1 MPNDV
6 IISAENVGKKFSRS
20 LKRTLVYG
28 LQDIARDVFGI
39 APQSVELRRD
49 EFWALKD
56 VSFEVKRGE
65 CLGLIGANGAGKSTL
80 LKLLNGVIL
89 PDKGTI
95 RVHGRVGG
103 LLELGAGFHP
113 MLTGRENIHLSGA
126 ILGLNKEEVEEKF
139 DSIVDF
145 ADLWDFI
152 DAPVKYYSSGMYVRL
167 GFSIAISIDPDILI
181 VDESMAVG
189 DTAFKKRCLDCIATF
204 IEAGKT
210 IIVVTHNLQEI
221 ARITGRALL
230 LDHGL
235 IHADGLPD
243 EVIGSYLSLLS
254 SRPRQARRQDQ
265 GGNGKQDKA
274 VIEIAVI
281 DLCDHHGRMKCYF
294 RTHDELQVRIKFVAH
309 QPIVNP
315 VFRVQI
321 YRDDGV
327 FCHGMNT
334 ERDEINLGQIDG
346 QGTIVLRYPTL
357 RLLSGD
363 YSVGVSVLLS
373 QFDEIPL
380 HELVASQ
387 GIHVESKMKDG
398 GGIVAMPTEWIS
410 TRFDDD

>member
-1 MPNDV
+1 MTNDV
-6 IISAENVGKKFSRS
+6 AIQVQGVGKKYCRS
-20 LKRTLVYG
+20 LRRTLVYG
-28 LQDIARDVFGI
+28 VQDVARDVFGI
-39 APQSVELRRD
+39 APKSEDLRRD
-49 EFWALKD
+49 EFWALND

-126 ILGLNKEEVEEKF
+126 ILGLSKEEIEEKF

-189 DTAFKKRCLDCIATF
+189 DTAFKKRCLECIATF

-221 ARITGRALL
+221 ERITGRALL

-235 IHADGLPD
+235 IHAVGLPD

-254 SRPRQARRQDQ
+254 SRPWQARRQDQ
-265 GGNGKQDKA
+265 GSNGEQDKA
-274 VIEIAVI
+274 VVEIAEI

-294 RTHDELQVRIKFVAH
+294 RTYDELQVRIKFVAH
-309 QPIVNP
+309 QPIFNP

-334 ERDEINLGQIDG
+334 EREEINLGQIDG
-346 QGTIVLRYPTL
+346 QGTIVLRYAAL

-363 YSVGVSVLLS
+363 YSVRVSVLLS

-387 GIHVESKMKDG
+387 GIHMESKMKDG
-398 GGIVAMPTEWIS
+398 GGIFAMPTEWIRS
-410 TRFDDD
+410 RSDHD

>member
-1 MPNDV
+1 VSNDV

-28 LQDIARDVFGI
+28 VQDVARDVFGI
-39 APQSVELRRD
+39 APQSETLRRD
-49 EFWALKD
+49 EFWALNN
-56 VSFEVKRGE
+56 VSFEIKRGE

-145 ADLWDFI
+145 ADLWDSI

-189 DTAFKKRCLDCIATF
+189 DTAFKKRCLNRIETF
-204 IEAGKT
+204 IKAGKT

-221 ARITGRALL
+221 ERIARRVIL
-230 LDHGL
+230 LDHGV
-235 IHADGLPD
+235 IHADGLTD
-243 EVIGSYLSLLS
+243 EVIGNYLRLLS
-254 SRPRQARRQDQ
+254 ARPRQARREVQVS
-265 GGNGKQDKA
+265 NGKQDKA
-274 VIEIAVI
+274 VIEIAEI
-281 DLCDHHGRMKCYF
+281 DLCDHAGQIKCCF
-294 RTHDELQVRIKFVAH
+294 RTHDELQVSIKFVAH

-334 ERDEINLGQIDG
+334 ERHGINLGQFDG
-346 QGTIVLRYPTL
+346 IGIIVLRYTDL

-363 YSVGVSVLLS
+363 YSVRVSVLLS
-373 QFDEIPL
+373 QYDEFPL

-387 GIHVESKMKDG
+387 GIRIESKMKDG
-398 GGIVAMPTEWIS
+398 GGIFAMPTEWILS
-410 TRFDDD
+410 RFDDD

>member
-1 MPNDV
+1 MTNDLAIQV
-6 IISAENVGKKFSRS
+6 QGVGKKYCRS
-20 LKRTLVYG
+20 LRRTLVYG
-28 LQDIARDVFGI
+28 VKDVARDVFGTTP
-39 APQSVELRRD
+39 ASAKLRRD
-49 EFWALKD
+49 EFWALSD
-56 VSFEVKRGE
+56 ISFEVKRGE

-80 LKLLNGVIL
+80 LKLLNGVVL

-126 ILGLNKEEVEEKF
+126 ILGLSKEEVDEKF

-152 DAPVKYYSSGMYVRL
+152 DTPVKYYSSGMYVRL
-167 GFSIAISIDPDILI
+167 GFSIAISIDPDTLI

-189 DTAFKKRCLDCIATF
+189 DTAFKTRCLDCIETF
-204 IEAGKT
+204 IEVGKT

-221 ARITGRALL
+221 ERITRRALL

-243 EVIGSYLSLLS
+243 EVIGSYLSLLG
-254 SRPRQARRQDQ
+254 SRPRRARREDQ
-265 GGNGKQDKA
+265 GSNKKQDKA
-274 VIEIAVI
+274 VIEIADI
-281 DLCDHHGRMKCYF
+281 DLCDHQGRMKCYF
-294 RTHDELQVRIKFVAH
+294 QTHDELQVRIKFVAH

-334 ERDEINLGQIDG
+334 ERDEINLGQVDG
-346 QGTIVLRYPTL
+346 QGTIALRYAAL

-363 YSVGVSVLLS
+363 YSVHVSVLLS

-380 HELVASQ
+380 HEMVASQ
-387 GIHVESKMKDG
+387 GIHIESKIKDG
-398 GGIVAMPTEWIS
+398 GGIFAMPTEWIPS
-410 TRFDDD
+410 RFDDD